1 MKKYNLE
8 LKATHAEWM
17 SSSVVKVTFQ
27 ILDLVKE
34 PTYNTG
40 RTGQHSI
47 GPWWQDVLLPESREH
62 LADADDGGLR
72 GNPQCLT
79 HLQ

>member
-1 MKKYNLE
+1 MMNLE
-8 LKATHAEWM
+8 
-17 SSSVVKVTFQ
+17 
-27 ILDLVKE
+27 KE

-79 HLQ
+79 HLQEILAWSLDLQYQGK